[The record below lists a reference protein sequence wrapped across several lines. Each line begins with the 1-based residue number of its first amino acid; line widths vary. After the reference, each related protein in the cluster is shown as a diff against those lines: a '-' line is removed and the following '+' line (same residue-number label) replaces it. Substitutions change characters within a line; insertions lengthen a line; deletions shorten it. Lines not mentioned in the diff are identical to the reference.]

1 MNSRGVGT
9 GLMGSGAVLIVLG
22 ALLRFAVTVSTT
34 GFNINVAGGIL
45 LLVGIGLVLV
55 GVIAM
60 VLGTRSTTTTQ
71 DSVQNTPGGQVRTT
85 QRDERFSL

>member
-1 MNSRGVGT
+1 MGFGVV
-9 GLMGSGAVLIVLG
+9 LAVVG
-22 ALLRFAVTVSTT
+22 ALMRFAVTATTT

-85 QRDERFSL
+85 QRDDRVSL